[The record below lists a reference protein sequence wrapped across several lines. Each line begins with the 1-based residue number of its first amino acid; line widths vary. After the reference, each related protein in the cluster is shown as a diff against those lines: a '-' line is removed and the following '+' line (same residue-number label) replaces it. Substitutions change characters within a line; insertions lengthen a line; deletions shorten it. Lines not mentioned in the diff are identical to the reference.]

1 MQIAALPTDP
11 KMATEKLGQTSAVPR
26 IMKLKEKERK
36 SKATDVLAE
45 FEAWLKQERDN
56 YEGHYWKNGM
66 TIKTNLNKR
75 ILEKGN
81 CVNND

>member
-45 FEAWLKQERDN
+45 FEA
-56 YEGHYWKNGM
+56 
-66 TIKTNLNKR
+66 
-75 ILEKGN
+75 
-81 CVNND
+81 